1 MKESNIEFHTIVEWE
16 ENWDELFSRVE
27 NGETIGVINEDGNKA
42 VMVPADNELIKL
54 YTELNNEGSLSLF
67 PLA

>member
-27 NGETIGVINEDGNKA
+27 NGETIGVINEDGNK
-42 VMVPADNELIKL
+42 VRH
-54 YTELNNEGSLSLF
+54 GSCRQ
-67 PLA
+67 

>member
-1 MKESNIEFHTIVEWE
+1 MKESDIEFHTIMEWE
-16 ENWDELFSRVE
+16 KNWDELFGRVE

-54 YTELNNEGSLSLF
+54 YTELNNEA
-67 PLA
+67 P

>member
-27 NGETIGVINEDGNKA
+27 NGETIGVINEDGNKS

-54 YTELNNEGSLSLF
+54 YTELNNEGS
-67 PLA
+67 P

>member
-54 YTELNNEGSLSLF
+54 YTELNNEA
-67 PLA
+67 P

>member
-1 MKESNIEFHTIVEWE
+1 MEESNIEFHTIVEWE

-54 YTELNNEGSLSLF
+54 YTELNNEA
-67 PLA
+67 P

>member
-27 NGETIGVINEDGNKA
+27 NGETIGVINEDGNKS

-54 YTELNNEGSLSLF
+54 YTELNNEGSLILF

>member
-16 ENWDELFSRVE
+16 KNWDELFSRVE

-54 YTELNNEGSLSLF
+54 YTELNNEA
-67 PLA
+67 P